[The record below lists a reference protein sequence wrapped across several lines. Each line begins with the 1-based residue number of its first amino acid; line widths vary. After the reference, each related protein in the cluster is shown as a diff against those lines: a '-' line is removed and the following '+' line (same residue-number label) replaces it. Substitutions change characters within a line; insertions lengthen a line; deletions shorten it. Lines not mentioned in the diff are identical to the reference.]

1 MESIL
6 SNPESNSQ
14 LIAQKEV
21 LTFTEACKYTGL
33 SKSKMY
39 KHTSSKNISFYK
51 PEGKIIYFKRSELE
65 AWMLRNKHSSKHEM
79 SIAANK
85 HLMSKKS

>member
-1 MESIL
+1 MESNNNQNQ
-6 SNPESNSQ
+6 SNE
-14 LIAQKEV
+14 LIIAQKEV

-39 KHTSSKNISFYK
+39 KHTSSKNIAFYK

-65 AWMLRNKHSSKHEM
+65 AWMLRNRHSSKAEIE
-79 SIAANK
+79 IAANK
-85 HLMSKKS
+85 HLIQNKK